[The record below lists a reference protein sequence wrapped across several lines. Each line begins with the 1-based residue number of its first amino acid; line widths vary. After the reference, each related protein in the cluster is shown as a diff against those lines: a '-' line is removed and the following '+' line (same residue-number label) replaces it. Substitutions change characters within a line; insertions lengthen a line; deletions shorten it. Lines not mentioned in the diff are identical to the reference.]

1 MPSWTVVARAKRA
14 ADWLLRMVALV
25 SAQGRLTTRSK
36 TTLRERR
43 SHARFTANVR
53 RAKVDDRQLAEAY
66 YPAWLK
72 VLSYVGIPALTG
84 IGLWLVSR
92 PLWEQGITPLQYGV
106 GFAFGVAVLY
116 QCTIGW
122 LVLKYINVRIIAFN
136 DRLLIQ
142 SNGREQTV
150 LWEELAPAK
159 EYSFATAT
167 RLSLKTGETI
177 VYAFDNMSDLHVIK
191 SVLKD
196 EHEQAV
202 AT

>member
-1 MPSWTVVARAKRA
+1 MREH
-14 ADWLLRMVALV
+14 
-25 SAQGRLTTRSK
+25 
-36 TTLRERR
+36 RERR
-43 SHARFTANVR
+43 LATRSSRRLRLRFAPAEPRLGVSVR
-53 RAKVDDRQLAEAY
+53 HVKVDDRQLAEAY
-66 YPAWLK
+66 YPVWLK

-84 IGLWLVSR
+84 IALWAISR

-106 GFAFGVAVLY
+106 GFAFGVALLY

-142 SNGREQTV
+142 SNGIEQTV

-177 VYAFDNMSDLHVIK
+177 VYAFDNMPDLQIIK
-191 SVLKD
+191 SVLKG